1 MSRSVILDFLSF
13 YRSELNKNKFK
24 MATIS
29 LMGRFNIKEISN
41 LLLRA
46 DEVVTF
52 HVNEPRIYEK
62 TYSFEV
68 FANTIADMI
77 IYTKERIILKK
88 EELTSINDP
97 FYLKDITKIEFK
109 SVLLCPI
116 IKNDEVV
123 GTIILYFDE
132 YIKNMNLKQAD
143 LLRLFDQLQDSQ
155 NSYYDSLVKN
165 EIYKSEEF
173 IKVIYLKDMSKC
185 YIDNHLKNK
194 FHLKTNILDLS
205 DKKISKK
212 VEREIYNKCYRSVKT
227 DDLLIYYAN
236 KTDYFNK
243 TVDFELLALKNITK
257 YISSQFTLIYVK
269 NCDMDELL
277 FTEFPN
283 STIKKFNIKDDFN
296 LYLINLEIT
305 SNKIKEIENTIS
317 SDYFM
322 CLSSKIIT
330 QKMNLL
336 SLTDYID
343 ECRPVLFKFNDY
355 VSYINT
361 INELNLN
368 SNESISLNND
378 LAFVNSLSKNLY
390 CYLPKLINF
399 NIVGEKT
406 RDLYVDSIYKFI
418 NNLIKTQTKGYII
431 PIIPSMFKT
440 NRIFNLLEKVKTY
453 DSDIKVLLSVPL
465 VDNIYIDLLEK
476 SISKLKKQG
485 IIVVVDSSIYFNNR
499 TLYLL
504 DLCDSIY
511 LHKEEYEILVKY
523 PSGINTAIFQYIVR
537 NYKEML
543 INYPLEKVTDAY
555 FNRLMFYTK

>member
-29 LMGRFNIKEISN
+29 LMGRFNIKEVSN

-132 YIKNMNLKQAD
+132 YVKNMNLKQTD

-212 VEREIYNKCYRSVKT
+212 VEREISNKCYRSVKN

-243 TVDFELLALKNITK
+243 TVDFELLALKSITK

-277 FTEFPN
+277 FTEFPD

-322 CLSSKIIT
+322 CLSSKVIT

-368 SNESISLNND
+368 SNEFISLNND
-378 LAFVNSLSKNLY
+378 LAFVNSLSNNLY

-453 DSDIKVLLSVPL
+453 DNDIKVLISVPL

-485 IIVVVDSSIYFNNR
+485 IIVVVDSSIYFNNM

>member
-29 LMGRFNIKEISN
+29 LMGRFNIKEVSN

-132 YIKNMNLKQAD
+132 YVKNMNLKQTD

-212 VEREIYNKCYRSVKT
+212 VEREISNKCYRSVKN

-243 TVDFELLALKNITK
+243 TVDFELLALKSITK

-277 FTEFPN
+277 FTEFTD

-317 SDYFM
+317 FDYFM
-322 CLSSKIIT
+322 CLSSKVIT

-378 LAFVNSLSKNLY
+378 LAFVNSLSNNLY

-453 DSDIKVLLSVPL
+453 DNDIKVLISVPL

-485 IIVVVDSSIYFNNR
+485 IIVVVDSSIYFNNM